1 MSQALKGGWM
11 KHVLMGLVACLTILL
26 GCAPAAPPAPAPAT
40 GASTTVQPA
49 AGAPNGAGATSADG
63 RQQVIDGARAEGVV
77 NAVIQSTWTPD
88 GLRQLEDAVQR
99 EYGVAIKINFTPVG
113 NYPQRLGELASELG
127 AGATPSFDLYQSAD
141 ATSLVMLQQ
150 DLLEAVDWT
159 PLLPQGTPPAIV
171 QGDNRLL
178 VVYTDHTGLMY
189 DPTVIPESEVPRSLK
204 DLSNPRWRGRVM
216 MYQYTSSYLPY
227 VVRLGKEPTFTALRG
242 AVQNGAVPD
251 IFANEF
257 TRFVAKEYP
266 LVTVAGSFYHAARLR
281 GVPAAFTSLDFSYN
295 TDHHL
300 MVAKKVA
307 HPNAAKL
314 LAAVLVGPEGQRIAE
329 AQIGIGNQNY
339 EGSLD
344 HQLEA
349 AALAAGFPTFHWW
362 DNQEVRDL
370 SLSPEG
376 MDLQREMEQIFK
388 GG

>member
-1 MSQALKGGWM
+1 M
-11 KHVLMGLVACLTILL
+11 KQVLVGLIACLAILI
-26 GCAPAAPPAPAPAT
+26 GCAPAAQPARAPASAAAPASQP
-40 GASTTVQPA
+40 AAQPA
-49 AGAPNGAGATSADG
+49 AGAPASAPAASSDY
-63 RQQVIDGARAEGVV
+63 RQQVIDGARREGQV
-77 NAVIQSTWTPD
+77 NAVIQSTWTPE
-88 GLRQLEDAVQR
+88 GLRLLEEAVQR
-99 EYGVAIKINFTPVG
+99 EYGVALKINYTPVG

-127 AGATPSFDLYQSAD
+127 AGATPSFDVYQSAD
-141 ATSLVMLQQ
+141 ATSLAMLQQ
-150 DLLEAVDWT
+150 DLLETVDWA
-159 PLLPQGTPPAIV
+159 PLLPQGTPPSIV
-171 QGDNRLL
+171 QGDSRLL

-189 DPTVIPESEVPRSLK
+189 DPTVIPESEVPRSLR
-204 DLSNPRWRGRVM
+204 DLGNPKWRGKVM

-242 AVQNGAVPD
+242 AIQNGAVPD

-266 LVTVAGSFYHAARLR
+266 MVTVAGSFYHAARLR
-281 GVPAAFTSLDFSYN
+281 GVPAAFGSLDFSYN

-300 MVAKKVA
+300 AVPKKAA

-314 LAAVLVGPEGQRIAE
+314 LAALLVGPEGQKIAE
-329 AQIGIGNQNY
+329 GQIGIGNRNY
-339 EGSLD
+339 DGSLD

-362 DNQEVRDL
+362 DNKEVRDL

-376 MDLQREMEQIFK
+376 LDLQREIEQIFR

>member
-1 MSQALKGGWM
+1 
-11 KHVLMGLVACLTILL
+11 
-26 GCAPAAPPAPAPAT
+26 
-40 GASTTVQPA
+40 
-49 AGAPNGAGATSADG
+49 
-63 RQQVIDGARAEGVV
+63 VIDGARAEGQV
-77 NAVIQSTWTPD
+77 NAVIQSTWTPE
-88 GLRQLEDAVQR
+88 GLRLIEEAIQR
-99 EYGVAIKINFTPVG
+99 EYGVQIKINFTPVG

-127 AGATPSFDLYQSAD
+127 AGTTPSFDVYQSAD
-141 ATSLVMLQQ
+141 ATSLAMLQQ
-150 DLLEAVDWT
+150 DLLETVNWA
-159 PLLPQGTPPAIV
+159 PLLPQGTPPSIV
-171 QGDNRLL
+171 QGDSRLL

-204 DLSNPRWRGRVM
+204 DLSNPKWRGRVM

-227 VVRLGKEPTFTALRG
+227 VVRLGKEPTFAALRE
-242 AVQNGAVPD
+242 VIQNGAVTD

-266 LVTVAGSFYHAARLR
+266 MATVAGSFYHAARLR
-281 GVPAAFTSLDFSYN
+281 GVPAAFGSLDFSYN

-300 MVAKKVA
+300 AIPKKAA

-314 LAAVLVGPEGQRIAE
+314 LVAVLVGPEGQRIAE
-329 AQIGIGNQNY
+329 AQIGIGNRNY

-362 DNQEVRDL
+362 SDQEVRDL

-376 MDLQREMEQIFK
+376 LELQREIEQIFK